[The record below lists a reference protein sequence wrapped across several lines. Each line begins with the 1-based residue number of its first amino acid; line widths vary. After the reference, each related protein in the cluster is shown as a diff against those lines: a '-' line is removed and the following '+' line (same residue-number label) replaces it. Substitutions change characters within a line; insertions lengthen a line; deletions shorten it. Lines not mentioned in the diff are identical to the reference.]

1 MSWVYAESCNWDK
14 GREAV
19 GQRKRGAGHGENVGL
34 LGRASECAVLDQMI
48 AAVRMGESRVLVVH
62 GAPGVGKSALLEY
75 AENSAAGMRVL
86 RAVGVESEME
96 LAFATLHQLCAP
108 LLDRLEHLPAPQRDA
123 LERVFG
129 MRGGTPPE
137 RFLVGLAVLSL
148 LSDVSEGNPL
158 LCVIDDA
165 QWMDRSSAQVLGFV
179 ARRLLAES
187 VALVFGSR
195 RRAQELLGL
204 PELEVT
210 GLKDADAHALLDS
223 VTHVRIDQHIRDRFV
238 AETRGNPLALLEL
251 PRELAVTQMAGGSGL
266 LDADTL
272 PSRIEQSFMA
282 RIEGLPEQT
291 RLFLLIAAAEP
302 VGDPSLVWRAAER
315 LGVMPATVL
324 ASGTDGLLEFD
335 VRVIFRHP
343 LVRSAVY
350 RSAKEGDRRA
360 VHLALAEVTD
370 AQADPDRRAWHLA
383 SATAAPDET
392 VAAELERSAG
402 RAQARGGLA
411 AAAAFLQRSVALT
424 IDTSRRAERAL
435 TAADA
440 SLRAGDID
448 AARRF
453 VDIADRD
460 ALTEFQRVRAHLTR
474 GHITFAAGFNDEAPL
489 MLLAAAHRLEP
500 FDMDLARETYLI
512 AWASAS
518 FGAGNRD
525 SLMAISRAMRELPSP
540 EGSPRALD
548 LVMEGYALLVTDGR
562 SAALPTLRRAKTA
575 LTDHPV
581 QDFLKWGWAACGV
594 SALIWEDRI
603 MPETPARAVEEVRT
617 AGALSELPIYL
628 HALGIPVSLS
638 GDFAAGAAIVVEADA
653 VAEATHGPMTQ
664 HTKLLLTAMQGK
676 EAEASALIAA
686 TIEEAGASGQLNGVA
701 SAQWAAAVLYNGLAR
716 YGLALPAAQAT
727 IQSANLIVSQWA
739 LPELV
744 EAAAR
749 VGDDTAALWA
759 LEGLANSA
767 ETCDTDWAQGILA
780 RCRALLSDDAA
791 ADDLYREA
799 IERLGRTIL
808 RPEQARAHLLYG
820 EWLRRDRQRAEA
832 RIHLRTA
839 YEMFV
844 SIGMEAF
851 AERARR
857 ELLATGETVR
867 KRRNEASTS
876 DELTA
881 QETQIALLV
890 RDGLSNPEVGAR
902 LFLSPRTV
910 EWHLRKIFAKL
921 GISSRRQLGDAL
933 SRGEYESMTQ

>member
-1 MSWVYAESCNWDK
+1 MA
-14 GREAV
+14 
-19 GQRKRGAGHGENVGL
+19 QRKRGSENAGL
-34 LGRASECAVLDQMI
+34 LGRGPECDLLDQLI
-48 AAVRMGESRVLVVH
+48 AAVRVGESRVLVVH
-62 GAPGVGKSALLEY
+62 GAPGVGKSALLDY
-75 AENSAAGMRVL
+75 AGSSATGMRVL

-108 LLDRLEHLPAPQRDA
+108 LLDRLENLPEPQRDA
-123 LERVFG
+123 LKTVFG

-148 LSDVSEGNPL
+148 LSDASEGTPL
-158 LCVIDDA
+158 LCVVDDA
-165 QWMDRSSAQVLGFV
+165 QWMDRASAQVLGFV

-187 VALVFGSR
+187 VALVLGSR
-195 RRAQELLGL
+195 QRSQDLLGL

-210 GLKDADAHALLDS
+210 GLNAADAHALLAS
-223 VTHVRIDQHIRDRFV
+223 VTHVRIDQQIRDRFV

-251 PRELAVTQMAGGSGL
+251 RRELAVTRTAGGFGL

-272 PSRIEQSFMA
+272 PGRIEQSFLA
-282 RIEGLPEQT
+282 RIEGLAEHT
-291 RLFLLIAAAEP
+291 RLLLLIAAAEP
-302 VGDPSLVWRAAER
+302 VGDPSLIWRAAER
-315 LGVMPATVL
+315 LGVTPATAL
-324 ASGTDGLLEFD
+324 ASGTDGLLELD

-350 RSAKEGDRRA
+350 GSAKEEDRRA

-370 AQADPDRRAWHLA
+370 VQADPDRRAWHLA
-383 SATAAPDET
+383 SATAAPDES

-402 RAQARGGLA
+402 RAQARGGVA

-424 IDTSRRAERAL
+424 VDTSRRAERAL
-435 TAADA
+435 AAADA
-440 SLRAGDID
+440 SLRAGDIE
-448 AARRF
+448 AARRC
-453 VDIADRD
+453 ADLAD
-460 ALTEFQRVRAHLTR
+460 QEAQSEFQRVRADLTR
-474 GHITFAAGFNDEAPL
+474 GHITFAAGFNNEAPL
-489 MLLAAAHRLEP
+489 MLLAAAQRLEP
-500 FDMDLARETYLI
+500 FDMDLARETYLV
-512 AWASAS
+512 AWGSAS
-518 FGAGNRD
+518 FGAANRD
-525 SLMAISRAMRELPSP
+525 SLLAISRAMRDLPAP
-540 EGSPRALD
+540 EGGPRALD
-548 LVMEGYALLVTDGR
+548 LVLEGYALLITDGR
-562 SAALPTLRRAKTA
+562 SAALPALRKAKTA
-575 LTDHPV
+575 LTDYPV

-594 SALIWEDRI
+594 SALVWEDRF
-603 MPETPARAVEEVRT
+603 MPGTPARAVEAVRA

-638 GDFAAGAAIVVEADA
+638 GEFAAASALVAQSDA
-653 VAEATHGPMTQ
+653 VADATGVPMTQ
-664 HTKLLLTAMQGK
+664 HTRLLLTAMQGK
-676 EAEASALIAA
+676 EDEAAALIAA

-701 SAQWAAAVLYNGLAR
+701 SAHWAAAVLYNGLAR
-716 YGLALPAAQAT
+716 YGLALPAALAT
-727 IQSANLIVSQWA
+727 TRSANLIVSQWA
-739 LPELV
+739 LPEVV

-749 VGDDTAALWA
+749 TGDDTAARGA
-759 LEGLANSA
+759 LEGLADAA
-767 ETCDTDWAQGILA
+767 EPCDTDWAQGILA
-780 RCRALLSDDAA
+780 RCRALLSADDA

-808 RPEQARAHLLYG
+808 RPELARAHLLFG

-832 RIHLRTA
+832 RAHLRTA

-867 KRRNEASTS
+867 KRKNGASAS
-876 DELTA
+876 EELTA

-890 RDGLSNPEVGAR
+890 RDGLSNPEIGAR

-921 GISSRRQLGDAL
+921 GISSRRELGDAL
-933 SRGEYESMTQ
+933 PPAPAAFPGPG